1 MDQSFL
7 RWSAMVSVVQEPFQ
21 SIVHLNI
28 KTLDS
33 FTYLKPSDLAQ
44 FKKPEVLLEKQI
56 SMAVANGHLAL
67 DYIQKSFQI
76 MEKAMLSL
84 GHEVKY
90 TTEEKK

>member
-7 RWSAMVSVVQEPFQ
+7 RWSAMVSVVQEPFH

-28 KTLDS
+28 KTLES
-33 FTYLKPSDLAQ
+33 FTYLKPDDLAQ
-44 FKKPEVLLEKQI
+44 FKNPEEFLEKQI
-56 SMAVANGHLAL
+56 NIAVANGHLAL

-84 GHEVKY
+84 GSES
-90 TTEEKK
+90 